1 MRHIWAEFPAL
12 WGGTPPALPPA
23 STVVM
28 QLQRRRLHHGS
39 PLIVLQV
46 TPYFTRCHATW
57 PPAWCDAP
65 SALCRTGAGQSGAIR
80 LKGVVHA
87 ENNMLTLPYFLS
99 QYASPA
105 VCEVVVQRR
114 CWNEQTGR
122 RRFLPFRSS
131 AYSETYCGASAQR

>member
-1 MRHIWAEFPAL
+1 
-12 WGGTPPALPPA
+12 
-23 STVVM
+23 M

-99 QYASPA
+99 QYAKWLFSDVA
-105 VCEVVVQRR
+105 GMNKLGVADS
-114 CWNEQTGR
+114 
-122 RRFLPFRSS
+122 FHS
-131 AYSETYCGASAQR
+131 ALQHTRKHIVEPVRNAETLDLYNLCYNFQAGTSLLMAALDGMTV